1 MLGFSILFL
10 CFGLGDYLR
19 DIEGTDDMIRF
30 LA

>member
-10 CFGLGDYLR
+10 CFGLGGCLR
-19 DIEGTDDMIRF
+19 DIEGTDDMIHF